1 MKKLVSAVLVIL
13 MILSFCACGKSE
25 NTEKTES
32 GLWNDAFVTED
43 KEYGQGEK
51 TITLKVVAEDK
62 SVVLTVRTDADF
74 LGRALLD
81 NEIIDG
87 DMGEYGMYI
96 KYVNG
101 MRADYDLDGAY
112 WALTKNGEMLST
124 GADQVEISDGE
135 SYEFTY
141 TK

>member
-25 NTEKTES
+25 NTVKTES
-32 GLWNDAFVTED
+32 GLWNDAVVTED